1 MMIDVCRCLS
11 SWALVAAAIACPDR
25 CRCAPAGSQR
35 KFNKR
40 ILALGPAV
48 VNDDFIER
56 AVDRYCEF
64 LALARDNPQELV
76 VPTLD
81 IDLIWHAHMLS
92 PQDYHDV
99 RCVSLLLL
107 VALSQLA
114 VVCSVVL
121 IRHLTALFRLL
132 RFASALFCALES
144 DLRLLLAV
152 FLCPFLF
159 LV

>member
-1 MMIDVCRCLS
+1 MRCG
-11 SWALVAAAIACPDR
+11 
-25 CRCAPAGSQR
+25 PAGSQR

-99 RCVSLLLL
+99 RFC
-107 VALSQLA
+107 QLA
-114 VVCSVVL
+114 PSGGL
-121 IRHLTALFRLL
+121 EPALLYALL
-132 RFASALFCALES
+132 SLS
-144 DLRLLLAV
+144 GI
-152 FLCPFLF
+152 
-159 LV
+159 

>member
-1 MMIDVCRCLS
+1 MFDVCRCLS
-11 SWALVAAAIACPDR
+11 SWALTAAAIACPNR

-99 RCVSLLLL
+99 RFLPLPILRSWVQRHQLLSRMRLCV
-107 VALSQLA
+107 
-114 VVCSVVL
+114 
-121 IRHLTALFRLL
+121 
-132 RFASALFCALES
+132 
-144 DLRLLLAV
+144 
-152 FLCPFLF
+152 
-159 LV
+159 

>member
-1 MMIDVCRCLS
+1 MF
-11 SWALVAAAIACPDR
+11 AVAGRLGLYCPLQDILACPALTK
-25 CRCAPAGSQR
+25 CCCGPAGSQR

-64 LALARDNPQELV
+64 LALARDNPRELV

-99 RCVSLLLL
+99 R
-107 VALSQLA
+107 
-114 VVCSVVL
+114 VVL
-121 IRHLTALFRLL
+121 Y
-132 RFASALFCALES
+132 
-144 DLRLLLAV
+144 
-152 FLCPFLF
+152 PFLRP
-159 LV
+159 

>member
-1 MMIDVCRCLS
+1 MIGVCRCLS
-11 SWALVAAAIACPDR
+11 SWAVMAAAIARSNR
-25 CRCAPAGSQR
+25 CGYPTGSQR

-99 RCVSLLLL
+99 RCVSLLLSA
-107 VALSQLA
+107 ALSQLA
-114 VVCSVVL
+114 VVCSVVK
-121 IRHLTALFRLL
+121 
-132 RFASALFCALES
+132 
-144 DLRLLLAV
+144 DLSGI
-152 FLCPFLF
+152 
-159 LV
+159 